1 MRSRSSQAVAK
12 WLREQEWYE
21 AWIDNLTLQEEDQ
34 NIIQWFIEGNVGSST
49 IQCSIVWYQTPE
61 GDDYWREINRQFKE
75 WYYGNEDSSRGE
87 RLSQETEVG
96 AQVR

>member
-49 IQCSIVWYQTPE
+49 IQTSIVWYQTPE

-75 WYYGNEDSSRGE
+75 WYYGSN
-87 RLSQETEVG
+87 
-96 AQVR
+96 